1 MKILIWEARNKRNI
15 TLIELSIKTGISKS
29 TINNIENGKVSPT
42 LLQIEKIAEALDV
55 KITDLFDSKYK

>member
-1 MKILIWEARNKRNI
+1 MQILIWEARNKRNI

-29 TINNIENGKVSPT
+29 TINNIENGRVSPT
-42 LLQIEKIAEALDV
+42 LFQMEKIAEALDV